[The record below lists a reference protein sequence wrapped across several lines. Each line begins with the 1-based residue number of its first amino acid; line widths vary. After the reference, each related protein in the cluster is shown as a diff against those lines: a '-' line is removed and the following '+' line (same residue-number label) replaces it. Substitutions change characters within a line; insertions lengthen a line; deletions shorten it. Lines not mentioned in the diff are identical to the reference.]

1 MSDTFTKRHG
11 YGECAK
17 ELIYEE
23 APEKLR
29 IGLWNLIQD
38 YIEPN
43 NLPNYT
49 ELYLKLTTFFRL
61 ERDEYSIR
69 KNLAKYEIS
78 NLILTQLAWY
88 EILDLIEYLFT
99 LVVYFD
105 YDLEENIWHEFP
117 EHVSDIRY
125 KYTIAIN
132 KLLSSENIGWRLKKG
147 KLERG
152 GSEYLDNEIIERVK
166 SVLKHPDFKGPN
178 NQFNKAIDF
187 FNNRPKPDIE
197 NCVKEAVGALEG
209 VARILL
215 RDKNITLGKA
225 VDKMVRMGKMRKPFD
240 KIFGALYGIAST
252 EPGSRHGAFELS
264 NADIAEANFV
274 LYNSAACMLF
284 LCEKFGYKPIEEEN
298 KITEEE
304 VPF

>member
-11 YGECAK
+11 YGPCAK
-17 ELIYEE
+17 ELIYKE
-23 APEKLR
+23 APKKLR

-49 ELYLKLTTFFRL
+49 ELYLKLTSFFRL

-69 KNLAKYEIS
+69 KNLEKSKIS
-78 NLILTQLAWY
+78 DLILIQLAWY

-99 LVVYFD
+99 LVVYID
-105 YDLEENIWHEFP
+105 YDQGEDMWREFP

-125 KYTIAIN
+125 KYTVNIN
-132 KLLSSENIGWRLKKG
+132 NLFSSENIGWHLKKG
-147 KLERG
+147 KFERE
-152 GSEYLDNEIIERVK
+152 GSEYLDKEIIERVK
-166 SVLKHPDFKGPN
+166 TVLKHPDFKGPN
-178 NQFNKAIDF
+178 NQFVKAINF
-187 FNNRPKPDIE
+187 FNKRPKPDIE

-225 VDKMVRMGKMRKPFD
+225 VDKMIKMDKMRKPFD
-240 KIFGALYGIAST
+240 KILHVLYGIAST

-284 LCEKFGYKPIEEEN
+284 LCDKFGYKLIEEEK

>member
-11 YGECAK
+11 YGPCAK
-17 ELIYEE
+17 KLIYEE
-23 APEKLR
+23 APEKFR

-38 YIEPN
+38 YIEPD

-49 ELYLKLTTFFRL
+49 ELYLKLTSLFKLRR
-61 ERDEYSIR
+61 EKEVDCS
-69 KNLAKYEIS
+69 YEIGH
-78 NLILTQLAWY
+78 LILNKFDFN
-88 EILDLIEYLFT
+88 EIFDLIEYLYQI
-99 LVVYFD
+99 LVYTELDDDFGFCEIPG
-105 YDLEENIWHEFP
+105 LEKE
-117 EHVSDIRY
+117 IRC
-125 KYTIAIN
+125 KYTTDIN
-132 KLLSSENIGWRLKKG
+132 NLLSSENIGWHLKKG
-147 KLERG
+147 KLERK
-152 GSEYLDNEIIERVK
+152 GSEYLDKEIIERVK

-187 FNNRPKPDIE
+187 FNKRPKTDIE

-225 VDKMVRMGKMRKPFD
+225 INKIVKMGKMRKPFD

-252 EPGSRHGAFELS
+252 EPGIRHGAFELS
-264 NADIAEANFV
+264 NASIAEANFV

-284 LCEKFGYKPIEEEN
+284 LCEKFGYKPIEEEK

>member
-49 ELYLKLTTFFRL
+49 ELYLKLTSLFKLRRVMGNVL
-61 ERDEYSIR
+61 GGVYCS
-69 KNLAKYEIS
+69 NEIEL
-78 NLILTQLAWY
+78 LILNKFDFN
-88 EILDLIEYLFT
+88 EIFDLIEYLYPI
-99 LVVYFD
+99 LVYTEWDANSGFF
-105 YDLEENIWHEFP
+105 EIPGRGQE
-117 EHVSDIRY
+117 IRY
-125 KYTIAIN
+125 KYTIDIN
-132 KLLSSENIGWRLKKG
+132 NLLSSENIGWRLKKG

-178 NQFNKAIDF
+178 NQFKKAIDF
-187 FNNRPKPDIE
+187 FNKRPKPDIE

-225 VDKMVRMGKMRKPFD
+225 VDKMIKMDKMRKPFD

-264 NADIAEANFV
+264 NTDIAEANFV
-274 LYNSAACMLF
+274 LYNSATCMLF
-284 LCEKFGYKPIEEEN
+284 LCEKFGYKPIEEEK